1 LELGEHFG
9 NLMITSWE
17 LDETKCEN
25 IWNIGKTKKMHPLH
39 HPKLKIS
46 AALSLLIGC
55 MKFLFS
61 KQFIIIFTL
70 D

>member
-9 NLMITSWE
+9 NLRITSWE
-17 LDETKCEN
+17 LDGNTVPN
-25 IWNIGKTKKMHPLH
+25 IWNIEKTKKMHPRH

-61 KQFIIIFTL
+61 KQFVIIFTL

>member
-1 LELGEHFG
+1 MG
-9 NLMITSWE
+9 TQ
-17 LDETKCEN
+17 CEN
-25 IWNIGKTKKMHPLH
+25 IWNIEKTKKMHHLH

-61 KQFIIIFTL
+61 KQFVIIFNL
-70 D
+70 E